1 MKEFLTRIKQGQ
13 LKMKSIEAEKKK
25 VSNVNVVLAI
35 SIIAIIIVSL
45 TIGKD
50 IYEGRN
56 QTLTSFSIIHFSG
69 YLFFILM
76 PVEMVFLYYL
86 TFYDEVTLVWVA
98 IVTSVTAQFI
108 DYFIG
113 YSIRLG
119 SVTRIAG
126 EKKILKAEKY
136 IKKYGN
142 LTIFFFNLLPLSSPV
157 ISLAAGILRYNLKD
171 LFVFSFSG
179 LLLKYIILC
188 LVANWFL

>member
-1 MKEFLTRIKQGQ
+1 MKA
-13 LKMKSIEAEKKK
+13 IEAEKKK
-25 VSNVNVVLAI
+25 VSNVNVVLGI
-35 SIIAIIIVSL
+35 SIIAILIVSL

>member
-1 MKEFLTRIKQGQ
+1 
-13 LKMKSIEAEKKK
+13 MKSIEAEKKK

-86 TFYDEVTLVWVA
+86 TFYDEVFLVWVA

>member
-25 VSNVNVVLAI
+25 VSNVNVVLGI
-35 SIIAIIIVSL
+35 SIIAILIVSL

-86 TFYDEVTLVWVA
+86 TFYDEVFLVWVA

>member
-1 MKEFLTRIKQGQ
+1 MKA
-13 LKMKSIEAEKKK
+13 IEAEKKK
-25 VSNVNVVLAI
+25 LSNVIVVLGI
-35 SIIAIIIVSL
+35 SIIVIIIISF

-86 TFYDEVTLVWVA
+86 NFYEEFTLVWVA

-113 YSIRLG
+113 YSIRFG
-119 SVTRIAG
+119 SVTRIIS

-136 IKKYGN
+136 INRYGN
-142 LTIFFFNLLPLSSPV
+142 LTIFFFNFLPLSSPV

-171 LFVFSFSG
+171 LFVFSFPG

-188 LVANWFL
+188 LIANWFL